1 MPANF
6 FQGLIWLCI
15 GIMITF
21 FSSKYRMGTLSEL
34 GPGALPFGLG
44 IIFILLSIIFLICS
58 WRVKEHE
65 QRLPFGSKY
74 KKVLLILVFLTI
86 DTFFLESLGYLLT
99 VFLLITIPM
108 LIIEPKRWL
117 SALLLGII
125 SSLSS
130 YVLFGVWLDVQLPH
144 GFFHF

>member
-1 MPANF
+1 
-6 FQGLIWLCI
+6 
-15 GIMITF
+15 
-21 FSSKYRMGTLSEL
+21 
-34 GPGALPFGLG
+34 
-44 IIFILLSIIFLICS
+44 
-58 WRVKEHE
+58 
-65 QRLPFGSKY
+65 
-74 KKVLLILVFLTI
+74 
-86 DTFFLESLGYLLT
+86 